1 MKYIVTGGAGFIG
14 SHLCEALAEKGHDIV
29 IIDDLSS
36 GKQEHIGEMLNTKKN
51 VEFIQE
57 TITDFAFLLETF
69 RGADGVFHEAAFVSV
84 PKSIMHPF
92 ANHEI
97 NSTGTLNV
105 LLAARDTG
113 VKKVVYASSAAVF
126 GNIPGTP
133 KKEDSAVDPLS
144 PYAVAKLTGEYYCNL
159 FTRLYGM
166 DTAVLRYFNAYGPR
180 QDPHSDYAAVIP
192 KFIMR
197 LSGGEPPLIFGDGE
211 QTRDFVYV
219 KDVVQANM
227 KAMESS
233 ATGIYNIG
241 SGKETSV
248 NTLAR
253 TMMGFFGFTGSPEY
267 APERPG
273 EVKHSAADITRA
285 KKEFTYSPGY
295 TLEKGIQETL
305 EYFDLQFRK
314 AMGQHGDII

>member
-14 SHLCEALAEKGHDIV
+14 SHLCEALAERGHEIV

-36 GKQEHIGEMLNTKKN
+36 GKKENIEALLNGKKN

-57 TITDFAFLLETF
+57 TITDFAFLMETF
-69 RGADGVFHEAAFVSV
+69 QGADGVFHEAAFVSV

-92 ANHEI
+92 ANHDI

-105 LLAARDTG
+105 LLAARDAG
-113 VKKVVYASSAAVF
+113 VKKVVFASSAAVF

-133 KKEDSAVDPLS
+133 KREDSQVDPLS

-166 DTAVLRYFNAYGPR
+166 DTAALRYFNVYGPR

-192 KFIMR
+192 KFIQR
-197 LSGGEPPLIFGDGE
+197 LSAGEPPLIFGDGE

-219 KDVVQANM
+219 KDVVQANV
-227 KAMESS
+227 KAMEST
-233 ATGIYNIG
+233 ATGVFNIG
-241 SGKETSV
+241 SGEETSV

-253 TMMGFFGFTGSPEY
+253 TMMGLFGFTGSPEY

-273 EVKHSAADITRA
+273 EVKNSVSDIAKA
-285 KKEFTYSPGY
+285 KKDFAYTPEY
-295 TLEKGIQETL
+295 TLEKGLQE
-305 EYFDLQFRK
+305 
-314 AMGQHGDII
+314 MGEFFG